1 MSLPSSRLG
10 VLLQALS
17 DGATLEQL
25 KEVTGRSRAT
35 VYRYLSDLRRLGMVI
50 RLDQGRVYRVY
61 DWGIFRPTTKKEEN
75 HV

>member
-1 MSLPSSRLG
+1 MALPSSQLG
-10 VLLQALS
+10 VLLKALS
-17 DGATLEQL
+17 EGATLEQL
-25 KEVTGRSRAT
+25 QQATGRSRAT

-50 RLDQGRVYRVY
+50 KLDGRVYRVH